1 MRGFT
6 SELDIHG
13 TAISILDCRRAGDN
27 TFFELPYRDVKFTFQ
42 YEIGVRIGRL
52 VSKNEVR
59 SAVAL
64 G

>member
-13 TAISILDCRRAGDN
+13 IAISIFDCRRQGDN
-27 TFFELPYRDVKFTFQ
+27 IFFELPYRDVKFTFQ
-42 YEIGVRIGRL
+42 YEISVKKAGWL
-52 VSKNEVR
+52 AKNEVR